1 VVADLERFS
10 SGLGKETIIQYMP
23 SNAILKMISEVP
35 AWVNMSKLTE
45 SRNELN
51 EDLNEAKS

>member
-1 VVADLERFS
+1 ML
-10 SGLGKETIIQYMP
+10 

-35 AWVNMSKLTE
+35 AWMNMSKPTE